1 MDRLRSSSHQRWFSS
16 VPRRLARAGPIASP
30 VGQPTLVSSIGLSY
44 YFMSTVTGLGDHPAL
59 RYFRWAVAIILGL
72 LILGACWMVQSAVQE
87 AVQKVN
93 DSSQSIGPPPGNPQ
107 TASLPNWDG
116 WAAMPHPP
124 RAVTLTI
131 QVTDTH
137 RLTQLSGKYAL
148 TLRPNDQLVIP
159 VRQGLQVQ
167 NTPDFLNTIV
177 GAISFSPADS
187 GLTGNCADCV
197 TLGGDFYTP
206 TFQQNGPS
214 SDMLIT
220 SGVRFA
226 CDPRACDGQIMGIYV
241 YSPILSTG
249 ASYGVRNTSW
259 TLDLSVKGW
268 SIVAIHGFTPLQQ
281 TTSVLHA
288 TIPISTRGV
297 SIYLSEEG
305 IPSSIQQPPSNLN
318 EQSGSSDQSSHDTS
332 LPVLPAILG
341 FLIAALTAISTIRF
355 LARHAIGKSAYV
367 LGALAFV
374 TILIDAGDAVP
385 VAVQMPQLAKEI
397 LNFAS
402 IMWWSVLPF
411 LILLVLLS
419 RHPVSLRASLPLRAA
434 LFMIAVIVVAV
445 FSIIVAELAT
455 RDIALIMEGA
465 SVAIVLPAIAAVA
478 LGRGRWSVV
487 ASATG
492 ALMFAA
498 SVGTQLLGIAWL
510 PQSWWIVG
518 GIALMGLLWTPT
530 LVVLANDLLG
540 LQGRGCWVGCA
551 VIGIVLFLPVSTLL
565 TNQSISA
572 FGSWDFGAVGDLLPQ
587 ELSYVASDAV
597 VSLIIVCLVFL
608 LRAMGGNPD
617 AEASRTA
624 SMTAVLLAAVTV
636 SPVIGW
642 YKVSLTDLLASVAAL
657 LTFACLLPRA
667 HAVRAVRLASVSR
680 AVHSRLMRRQL
691 RERLMLQGRRDLHRS
706 ARSSLARGDL
716 TIPQLDRRW
725 RDLERANL
733 SAENRTA
740 HQSIARLAT
749 QGSSAGFTPWAN
761 GVAGALGALALA
773 APIIVWDLYES
784 RSLLGSLTLAQV
796 ISLARHVFRWVF
808 YGFFY
813 GYFYPRIPGSSPIKK
828 ALFLLVAILP
838 PELLLLLLPQTS
850 PEANLGLAALVR
862 SGEAGAFCIGLSLF
876 WEWRLSYAA
885 GLPWSMVR
893 NFRNVASLVT
903 PLTTIFVAVAAAI
916 ATVLA
921 NAATVA
927 LLHTSLRPAGTNTG
941 ARASTNQSSG
951 KR

>member
-1 MDRLRSSSHQRWFSS
+1 MQSAVQGS
-16 VPRRLARAGPIASP
+16 VQQINGSWEPAGAQNYLQAPP
-30 VGQPTLVSSIGLSY
+30 LP
-44 YFMSTVTGLGDHPAL
+44 DWD
-59 RYFRWAVAIILGL
+59 RWAVA
-72 LILGACWMVQSAVQE
+72 A
-87 AVQKVN
+87 
-93 DSSQSIGPPPGNPQ
+93 
-107 TASLPNWDG
+107 
-116 WAAMPHPP
+116 HPP
-124 RAVTLTI
+124 RAVTVDI
-131 QVTDTH
+131 QVTDIH
-137 RLTQLSGKYAL
+137 RSTQFSGKYIL
-148 TLRPNDQLVIP
+148 TLRSNDQLVTP
-159 VRQGLQVQ
+159 VRQGQQ
-167 NTPDFLNTIV
+167 AQDADDFLRTIE
-177 GAISFSPADS
+177 GTISFSPADS
-187 GLTGNCADCV
+187 SLTGNCHCLA
-197 TLGGDFYTP
+197 LGNFYRP
-206 TFQQNGPS
+206 TFQQDSPS
-214 SDMLIT
+214 SNMLIT
-220 SGVRFA
+220 SGISFA
-226 CDPRACDGQIMGIYV
+226 CGSDICNGQIMDISIG
-241 YSPILSTG
+241 PPFLLTG
-249 ASYGVRNTSW
+249 ASYQAKNIIW
-259 TLDLSVKGW
+259 TISLSMKGW
-268 SIVAIHGFTPLQQ
+268 SIIGIRGVVPLQQ
-281 TTSVLHA
+281 TTSTLYA
-288 TIPISTRGV
+288 NIPAHSRGV
-297 SIYLSEEG
+297 DIYVSEGNSPSIQEPA
-305 IPSSIQQPPSNLN
+305 PSSNQGSNSTN
-318 EQSGSSDQSSHDTS
+318 QSSYGTS
-332 LPVLPAILG
+332 LPVLPAIVA
-341 FLIAALTAISTIRF
+341 FTIVALTAIAIIRL
-355 LARHAIGKSAYV
+355 LARYAPGKPAYI

-385 VAVQMPQLAKEI
+385 VAVSVPQLAKEI
-397 LNFAS
+397 LNFSS

-411 LILLVLLS
+411 LVLLVLLS
-419 RHPVSLRASLPLRAA
+419 RHPVSLRASLPLRVA
-434 LFMIAVIVVAV
+434 LLMAAVITAAV
-445 FSIIVAELAT
+445 FTIIVAELAT
-455 RDIALIMEGA
+455 QNITLITGGA
-465 SVAIVLPAIAAVA
+465 SAIIALPAIAAAV

-487 ASATG
+487 ASAAG
-492 ALMFAA
+492 ALMLAA
-498 SVGTQLLGIAWL
+498 SVGTQLLGLIWL
-510 PQSWWIVG
+510 PRSWWIVG
-518 GIALMGLLWTPT
+518 GMVIMGLLWTPT
-530 LVVLANDLLG
+530 LVVLASDFLG
-540 LQGRGCWVGCA
+540 LQGRGGWIGCT
-551 VIGIVLFLPVSTLL
+551 VIGIALFLPVTSLL

-572 FGSWDFGAVGDLLPQ
+572 FGSWDFGAIGDPVPQ
-587 ELSYVASDAV
+587 EFSYVASDVV
-597 VSLIIVCLVFL
+597 VSIIIVCLVFL
-608 LRAMGGNPD
+608 LRALGDNPD

-624 SMTAVLLAAVTV
+624 SMTATLLAAVTV

-667 HAVRAVRLASVSR
+667 HAARAVRLASVSR

-725 RDLERANL
+725 RDLERADL